1 MAKEPAGGLTRLNF
15 EDFDGYRM
23 VLVVHKV
30 EDVRV
35 AKRLL
40 EQGHLTVGVL
50 PGSGE
55 KGRKSCWS
63 HLGARN

>member
-1 MAKEPAGGLTRLNF
+1 MAKVTAGGLTRLNF

-40 EQGHLTVGVL
+40 EQGHLTV
-50 PGSGE
+50 
-55 KGRKSCWS
+55 
-63 HLGARN
+63 